1 MPPKPKRKQQ
11 SAKPPANQKG
21 KKTRKEAEKE
31 VAKELATVAPEAEA
45 PNESRKEVEVVVEK
59 EPAVVVEAVVEKES
73 PTMAPEAEAPKELAG
88 FATVQ
93 PEEDVAEKSSVPDE
107 AKKVGAKVLPEV
119 SQEVPKDL
127 AGSAGSEQEGS
138 VKGEM
143 EGEYLVPAAKGGDH
157 EEEDSEEY
165 LTHSDIVKIHC
176 VLEHGKAS
184 DPLLAIEDVSEAWM
198 DLKKVPHLILGET
211 KEEKDR
217 DRALLA
223 GLSQLQREKELDRR
237 DQQIK
242 AQEEFLNVDVYLAE
256 RKKRLDKL
264 ALEKRKREEA
274 EEKKAQKV
282 IILLLVKLIFLVRH
296 RL

>member
-1 MPPKPKRKQQ
+1 
-11 SAKPPANQKG
+11 
-21 KKTRKEAEKE
+21 
-31 VAKELATVAPEAEA
+31 VAKELATVAPEVEA
-45 PNESRKEVEVVVEK
+45 PNESRKE
-59 EPAVVVEAVVEKES
+59 VEAVVEKES
-73 PTMAPEAEAPKELAG
+73 PTMAPEPEAEAVLEKELVTVVEAAKELAG

-93 PEEDVAEKSSVPDE
+93 PEEDVAEESSVPDE

-184 DPLLAIEDVSEAWM
+184 DTLLAIEDVSEAWM

-223 GLSQLQREKELDRR
+223 GLSQLQREEELDRR
-237 DQQIK
+237 DQLIK
-242 AQEEFLNVDVYLAE
+242 AQEEFRNVDVYLAE
-256 RKKRLDKL
+256 RKKKLDKL

-282 IILLLVKLIFLVRH
+282 RFLLLVKLIFLVRH

>member
-1 MPPKPKRKQQ
+1 MPPKRKQQ
-11 SAKPPANQKG
+11 STKKPANQKG

-31 VAKELATVAPEAEA
+31 VAKELATVAPEVEA
-45 PNESRKEVEVVVEK
+45 PNESRKEVE
-59 EPAVVVEAVVEKES
+59 AVVVEAVVEKES

-93 PEEDVAEKSSVPDE
+93 PEEDVAEESSVPDE

-165 LTHSDIVKIHC
+165 LTHSDIMKIHC

-184 DPLLAIEDVSEAWM
+184 DPLLAIEDVSEAWCEN
-198 DLKKVPHLILGET
+198 P
-211 KEEKDR
+211 
-217 DRALLA
+217 
-223 GLSQLQREKELDRR
+223 
-237 DQQIK
+237 
-242 AQEEFLNVDVYLAE
+242 
-256 RKKRLDKL
+256 
-264 ALEKRKREEA
+264 
-274 EEKKAQKV
+274 
-282 IILLLVKLIFLVRH
+282 
-296 RL
+296 

>member
-1 MPPKPKRKQQ
+1 M
-11 SAKPPANQKG
+11 
-21 KKTRKEAEKE
+21 
-31 VAKELATVAPEAEA
+31 EA
-45 PNESRKEVEVVVEK
+45 PNESRKEVE
-59 EPAVVVEAVVEKES
+59 AVVVEAVVEKES

-93 PEEDVAEKSSVPDE
+93 PEEDVAEESSVPDE

-165 LTHSDIVKIHC
+165 LTHSDIMKIHC

-242 AQEEFLNVDVYLAE
+242 AQEEFLNVSQYLAE

-282 IILLLVKLIFLVRH
+282 MILLLVLLIFLVRH

>member
-1 MPPKPKRKQQ
+1 MPPKRKQQ
-11 SAKPPANQKG
+11 STKKPANQKG

-31 VAKELATVAPEAEA
+31 VAVELAMVAPEAEA
-45 PNESRKEVEVVVEK
+45 PNESRKEVE
-59 EPAVVVEAVVEKES
+59 AVVAPEAEAPAVVEKES

-93 PEEDVAEKSSVPDE
+93 PEEDVAEESSVPDE

-157 EEEDSEEY
+157 EEEESEEY
-165 LTHSDIVKIHC
+165 LTHSDIMKIHC

-211 KEEKDR
+211 EEEKDR

-242 AQEEFLNVDVYLAE
+242 AQEEFLNVSQYLAE

-282 IILLLVKLIFLVRH
+282 MILLLVLLIFLVRH

>member
-31 VAKELATVAPEAEA
+31 VAKELATVAPEVEA
-45 PNESRKEVEVVVEK
+45 PNESRKEVE
-59 EPAVVVEAVVEKES
+59 AVVVEAVVEKES

-93 PEEDVAEKSSVPDE
+93 PEEDVAEESSVPDE

-157 EEEDSEEY
+157 EEEFSEEY
-165 LTHSDIVKIHC
+165 LTQSDMIKIHC

-184 DPLLAIEDVSEAWM
+184 DSLLAIEDVSEAWM

-211 KEEKDR
+211 EEEKDR

-242 AQEEFLNVDVYLAE
+242 AQEEFLNVSQYLAE

-282 IILLLVKLIFLVRH
+282 MILLLVLLIFLVRH

>member
-1 MPPKPKRKQQ
+1 MPAKRKQQ
-11 SAKPPANQKG
+11 STKKPANQKG

-31 VAKELATVAPEAEA
+31 VAKELATVAPEVEA
-45 PNESRKEVEVVVEK
+45 PNESRKEVE
-59 EPAVVVEAVVEKES
+59 AVVAPEAEAPNETQKEVEAVVEKE
-73 PTMAPEAEAPKELAG
+73 

-93 PEEDVAEKSSVPDE
+93 PEEEVAKESSVPDE

-165 LTHSDIVKIHC
+165 LTHSDIMKIHC

-211 KEEKDR
+211 EEEKDR

-242 AQEEFLNVDVYLAE
+242 AQEEFLNVSQYLAE

-282 IILLLVKLIFLVRH
+282 MILLLLCYSFFGL
-296 RL
+296 

>member
-1 MPPKPKRKQQ
+1 MPPKRKQQ
-11 SAKPPANQKG
+11 STKKPANQKG

-31 VAKELATVAPEAEA
+31 VAKELATVAPEVEA
-45 PNESRKEVEVVVEK
+45 PNESRKE
-59 EPAVVVEAVVEKES
+59 VEAVVEKES
-73 PTMAPEAEAPKELAG
+73 PTMAPEPEAEAVLEKELVTVVEAAKELAG

-93 PEEDVAEKSSVPDE
+93 PEEDVAEESSVPDE

-157 EEEDSEEY
+157 EEEFSEEY
-165 LTHSDIVKIHC
+165 LTQSDMIKIHC

-184 DPLLAIEDVSEAWM
+184 DSLLAIEDVSEAWM

-211 KEEKDR
+211 EEEKDR

-242 AQEEFLNVDVYLAE
+242 AQEEFLNVSQYLAE

-282 IILLLVKLIFLVRH
+282 MILLLLCYSFFGL
-296 RL
+296 

>member
-31 VAKELATVAPEAEA
+31 VAKELATVAPEVEA

-93 PEEDVAEKSSVPDE
+93 PEEDVAEESSVPDE

-157 EEEDSEEY
+157 EEEFSEEY
-165 LTHSDIVKIHC
+165 LTQSDMIKIHC

-184 DPLLAIEDVSEAWM
+184 DSLLAIEDVSEAWM

-211 KEEKDR
+211 EEEKDR

-242 AQEEFLNVDVYLAE
+242 AQEEFLNVSQYLAE

-282 IILLLVKLIFLVRH
+282 MILLLVLLIFLVRH

>member
-1 MPPKPKRKQQ
+1 
-11 SAKPPANQKG
+11 
-21 KKTRKEAEKE
+21 
-31 VAKELATVAPEAEA
+31 
-45 PNESRKEVEVVVEK
+45 
-59 EPAVVVEAVVEKES
+59 
-73 PTMAPEAEAPKELAG
+73 
-88 FATVQ
+88 
-93 PEEDVAEKSSVPDE
+93 
-107 AKKVGAKVLPEV
+107 
-119 SQEVPKDL
+119 
-127 AGSAGSEQEGS
+127 

-143 EGEYLVPAAKGGDH
+143 EGEYLVPAAKAGDH

-184 DPLLAIEDVSEAWM
+184 DTLLAIEDVSEAWM

-223 GLSQLQREKELDRR
+223 GLSQLQREEELDRR

-242 AQEEFLNVDVYLAE
+242 AQEEFRNVDVYLAE

-282 IILLLVKLIFLVRH
+282 RFLLLVNVPSPIITSYNLL
-296 RL
+296 

>member
-31 VAKELATVAPEAEA
+31 VAKELATVAPEVEA
-45 PNESRKEVEVVVEK
+45 PNESRKEVEAVVAPEA
-59 EPAVVVEAVVEKES
+59 EAPAVVVEAVVEKES

-93 PEEDVAEKSSVPDE
+93 PEEDVAEESSVPDE

-157 EEEDSEEY
+157 EEEFSEEY
-165 LTHSDIVKIHC
+165 LTQSDMIKIHC

-184 DPLLAIEDVSEAWM
+184 DSLLAIEDVSEAWM

-211 KEEKDR
+211 EEEKDR

-242 AQEEFLNVDVYLAE
+242 AQEEFLNVSQYLAE

-282 IILLLVKLIFLVRH
+282 MILLLLCYSFFGL
-296 RL
+296 

>member
-1 MPPKPKRKQQ
+1 MPPKSKRKQQ

-31 VAKELATVAPEAEA
+31 VAKELATVAPEVEA
-45 PNESRKEVEVVVEK
+45 PNESRKEVEAVVEK
-59 EPAVVVEAVVEKES
+59 EPATV
-73 PTMAPEAEAPKELAG
+73 APEAEAEAAKELAG

-93 PEEDVAEKSSVPDE
+93 PEEDVAKESEVPDE
-107 AKKVGAKVLPEV
+107 AKKVGAKFLPEV

-157 EEEDSEEY
+157 EEEFSEEY
-165 LTHSDIVKIHC
+165 LTQSDMIKIHC

-184 DPLLAIEDVSEAWM
+184 DSLLAIEDVSEAWM

-211 KEEKDR
+211 EEEKDR

-237 DQQIK
+237 DQQIN
-242 AQEEFLNVDVYLAE
+242 AQEEFLNVSQYLAE

-282 IILLLVKLIFLVRH
+282 MILLLLCYSFFGL
-296 RL
+296 

>member
-31 VAKELATVAPEAEA
+31 VAKELATVAPEVEA
-45 PNESRKEVEVVVEK
+45 PNESRKEVEAVVEK
-59 EPAVVVEAVVEKES
+59 EPATV
-73 PTMAPEAEAPKELAG
+73 APEAEAEAAKELAG

-93 PEEDVAEKSSVPDE
+93 PEEDVAKESEVPDE

-157 EEEDSEEY
+157 EEEFSEEY
-165 LTHSDIVKIHC
+165 LTQSDMIKIHC

-184 DPLLAIEDVSEAWM
+184 DSLLAIEDVSEAWM

-211 KEEKDR
+211 EEEKDR

-242 AQEEFLNVDVYLAE
+242 AQEEFLNVSQYLAE

-282 IILLLVKLIFLVRH
+282 MILLLLCYSFFGL
-296 RL
+296 